1 MLLKEMFRSIF
12 HCNDF
17 HYFFADRLGYTFG
30 LEKVYVQNKLRELH
44 HKELNQNVADAFNR
58 TADIVG
64 YHEREV
70 DWAIAGGVAQGL
82 AGAGAGIAAAINTQ
96 IRNSEVRARNIKR
109 DLEANAYRAMSR
121 AYAKSGSID
130 ESFLL
135 KPEEIKGLR
144 IRTTQE
150 THSLF
155 QKIRITTTFAKLDTD
170 ANPNDPLFTWK
181 KDSVSKKTRIVKLD
195 FFADIDNRID
205 GYLQINMHLE
215 NGKSLYSRAVP
226 LPLLGVGQSSS
237 KLILHLPNS
246 IASLS
251 FEPIILWE
259 LTLPKEGNASEAYC
273 ISDIVPAKQRYF
285 FDEQWQQA
293 WNKYQQNEIRGNKRA
308 AAWKRNYIL
317 LLIMVF
323 LCGTFL
329 MTHFCL
335 WALQ

>member
-1 MLLKEMFRSIF
+1 MFPSIF

-17 HYFFADRLGYTFG
+17 HYFFADKLGYAFG
-30 LEKVYVQNKLRELH
+30 LEKVYVQNKLREFH

-155 QKIRITTTFAKLDTD
+155 QKIRITTTFAKLDE
-170 ANPNDPLFTWK
+170 
-181 KDSVSKKTRIVKLD
+181 I
-195 FFADIDNRID
+195 
-205 GYLQINMHLE
+205 
-215 NGKSLYSRAVP
+215 
-226 LPLLGVGQSSS
+226 
-237 KLILHLPNS
+237 
-246 IASLS
+246 
-251 FEPIILWE
+251 
-259 LTLPKEGNASEAYC
+259 GNALDELELLEKERANELLLAQSEAEKER
-273 ISDIVPAKQRYF
+273 ANL
-285 FDEQWQQA
+285 QA
-293 WNKYQQNEIRGNKRA
+293 VYD
-308 AAWKRNYIL
+308 
-317 LLIMVF
+317 
-323 LCGTFL
+323 
-329 MTHFCL
+329 
-335 WALQ
+335 ALSMPLAHTLRSSVCAMC